1 MKRVIYSP
9 ILKSKRG
16 EAKSLQHLS
25 ASVKSRIIPFFDI
38 LALKADTQNGSD
50 VEAHLI
56 KQALTIASGWKQ
68 QGVCYVDLFDVNPSA
83 RALAG
88 VHPVHVVHTR
98 LAAEQVRAIPVVGL
112 ERDVHYKLA
121 IRAVVAD
128 GAEALAIRL
137 EAEDIQ
143 LPSVL
148 AGRVTQ
154 LVGELGAASIPI
166 HLFCDFRSIAGQ
178 SPEVLRAQFLKA
190 YSELAKTGA
199 SRVVFAASAMVQNM
213 GSYKRDSFNRVPR
226 VDYLAWQSIVKV
238 VPTVDYSDYGVVHP
252 DYIDLDP
259 RIIKPSAKIR
269 YSTDREWLIVKGSRW
284 ADNTAQH
291 HRLSQVLQGKPEFRG
306 ADCWGA
312 DYIVTA
318 AAGRKTYGALE
329 TWVTIDQ
336 NTHITHTVNHLTK
349 VVAPQLAVAG

>member
-1 MKRVIYSP
+1 MKSVIYSP

-16 EAKSLQHLS
+16 EAKALHQLS
-25 ASVKSRIIPFFDI
+25 ASIKSKIIPFFDI
-38 LALKADTQNGSD
+38 LALKPQTQNGSE

-68 QGVCYVDLFDVNPSA
+68 QGVCYVDLFDVNPAA

-88 VHPVHVVHTR
+88 GHPVHVVHTR
-98 LAAEQVRAIPVVGL
+98 LAAEHVQAIPVVGL

-128 GAEALAIRL
+128 GAAALGIRL
-137 EAEDIQ
+137 EAEDMQ
-143 LPSVL
+143 LSSVL
-148 AGRVTQ
+148 ANRVRR
-154 LVGELGAASIPI
+154 LVDELGAASIPI

-178 SPEVLRAQFLKA
+178 SPEALRAQFLKA
-190 YSELAKTGA
+190 YPELTKVAA
-199 SRVVFAASAMVQNM
+199 SRIVFAASAMVPNM
-213 GSYKRDSFNRVPR
+213 GSYKKDSFNRVPR
-226 VDYLAWQSIVKV
+226 IDYLTWQSIAKV
-238 VPTVDYSDYGVVHP
+238 APSVGYSDYGVVHP

-259 RIIKPSAKIR
+259 RVIKPSAKIR
-269 YSTDREWLIVKGSRW
+269 YSTDGEWLIVKGSRW

-291 HRLSQVLQGKPEFRG
+291 HRLSQVLQGKAEFRG